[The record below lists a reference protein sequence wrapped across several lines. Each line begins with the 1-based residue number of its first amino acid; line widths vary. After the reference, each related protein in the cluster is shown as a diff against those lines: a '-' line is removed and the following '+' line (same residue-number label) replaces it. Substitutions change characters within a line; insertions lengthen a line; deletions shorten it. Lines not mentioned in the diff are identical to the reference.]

1 MSELAK
7 RVLVAVP
14 AAAFFIWM
22 NWLGGWYFTVS
33 VILIAFIVIQECIR
47 ILEAAEVHPNM
58 LFPYSIGLWVLL
70 SPFLPYAF
78 ELGIAIFLFY
88 IAMQVFRTSRP
99 SIMEMGS
106 TLFTGLYAPIGF
118 LCLLLIRDFR
128 STEDGFMLTLILL
141 LMVWGNDVFA
151 YFGGRA
157 FGKHIMAAELSPK
170 KTWEGFVFGFLGS
183 GVGLCLVY
191 YLVPLKLDL
200 NIFLLLPVILLI
212 GVFGPV
218 GDFTVSRLKRV
229 AGVKDSSQLLPGH
242 GGLFDRFDALLLAA
256 PAMYIY
262 MKLLEAL
269 GYVQF

>member
-22 NWLGGWYFTVS
+22 NWLGGWFFTIT

-47 ILEAAEVHPNM
+47 ILEAGDVHPNM

-70 SPFLPYAF
+70 SPFLPYPF
-78 ELGIAIFLFY
+78 ELGIAILLTY
-88 IAMQVFRTSRP
+88 IAMQVFRTSRQ
-99 SIMEMGS
+99 SVIEMGS
-106 TLFTGLYAPIGF
+106 TLFTGLYAPVGF

-128 STEDGFMLTLILL
+128 SPEEGFMLTMILL
-141 LMVWGNDVFA
+141 FMVWGNDVFA

-157 FGKHIMAAELSPK
+157 FGKHIMAKQLSPK
-170 KTWEGFVFGFLGS
+170 KTWEGFAFGFAGS
-183 GVGLCLVY
+183 GVGLVLIY
-191 YLVPLKLDL
+191 YLIPLNLGL
-200 NIFLLLPVILLI
+200 HIVFLLPAILLVGI
-212 GVFGPV
+212 FGPV
-218 GDFTVSRLKRV
+218 GDFTVSKLKRI

-269 GYVQF
+269 DYVRF

>member
-1 MSELAK
+1 LSELAK
-7 RVLVAVP
+7 RILVAVP

-22 NWLGGWYFTVS
+22 NWLGTWYFTIT

-70 SPFLPYAF
+70 TPYLPYPL
-78 ELGIAIFLFY
+78 ELGVTILLIY
-88 IAMQVFRTSRP
+88 VAMQVFRTSRQ
-99 SIMEMGS
+99 SIIELGS
-106 TLFTGLYAPIGF
+106 TLFTGIYAPAGF

-128 STEDGFMLTLILL
+128 TPEEGFMLTMILL
-141 LMVWGNDVFA
+141 FMVWGNDVFA

-170 KTWEGFVFGFLGS
+170 KTWEGFAFGFLGS
-183 GVGLCLVY
+183 GVGLAAVY
-191 YLVPLKLDL
+191 YLIPLKFEL
-200 NIFLLLPVILLI
+200 NILFLLPVILLVGI
-212 GVFGPV
+212 FGPV
-218 GDFTVSRLKRV
+218 GDFTVSKLKRV

-256 PAMYIY
+256 PAMFVY

-269 GYVQF
+269 GYVRF